1 MNKTFA
7 RRLRDQAVVTGTIFS
22 LLAGQAA
29 VAQVAPNDPNTVSPI
44 KHVIVIIGENR
55 TFDHVFGT
63 YQPKPDQWILNLLS
77 EGIVKADGTPGANF
91 SKSALYGQPVQWLG
105 SQPGNYTT
113 APTKVKA
120 YATLPAPGAAG
131 SPTKSSDTDPP
142 PFATLEAAANYED
155 GLYPGDLALITTG
168 ASGLSGT
175 HVPDTRITNDAALPN
190 GPFQISGP
198 NLPYDSYTGS
208 PVHRFYQMWQQADCS
223 LANATTLNPTGCLSD
238 FFPFTE
244 TTVDTGSN
252 AAAPP
257 TGYNPAT
264 YQSAEGSTA
273 MAFWNMSQG
282 DVPYFK
288 SLADQYAISDNF
300 HQSVMGGTGA
310 NHIMFGFADGIYYS
324 DANGNPITPPTGQI
338 ENPNSQP
345 GTNNFWIND
354 GYGSSTTNAGGSYSN
369 CADSTQNGV
378 VAIDA
383 YLTSINVKPNC
394 EQNAYYLLNNYNPGY
409 VGDGTTD
416 PAVDGPFTIPP
427 VTKHHLGD
435 LLDSN
440 QISWAYFGESWNDYA
455 ADPNPA
461 TNPAGYLY
469 CNICNPFQ
477 YATQTMANEQERLTH
492 IHDTVDLYNDID
504 NGILPAVSIVKPN
517 ALNDGHPASSKLDL
531 FESFTHKIIAELQ
544 ANPELWASTAVFIT
558 FDEGGGYWDSGYI
571 QPVDFFGDGTR
582 IPLIVV
588 SPYTQGGNVNHE
600 YADHVSIDKFIERNW
615 SISTISSRSR
625 DNLPNPTA
633 ASTNPYVPTNRP
645 AIDDMFGFF
654 TFR

>member
-1 MNKTFA
+1 M
-7 RRLRDQAVVTGTIFS
+7 
-22 LLAGQAA
+22 
-29 VAQVAPNDPNTVSPI
+29 
-44 KHVIVIIGENR
+44 
-55 TFDHVFGT
+55 
-63 YQPKPDQWILNLLS
+63 
-77 EGIVKADGTPGANF
+77 
-91 SKSALYGQPVQWLG
+91 YGQPVQWMA

-113 APTKVKA
+113 APTKSTQFS
-120 YATLPAPGAAG
+120 TLPAPGASG
-131 SPTKSSDTDPP
+131 TPTGSSDTDPP
-142 PFATLEAAANYED
+142 PFATLEAAANYEY

-168 ASGLSGT
+168 GSGLSGT

-190 GPFQISGP
+190 GPFQLSGTT
-198 NLPYDSYTGS
+198 LPYDSYTGS
-208 PVHRFYQMWQQADCS
+208 PVHRFYQMWQQTDC
-223 LANATTLNPTGCLSD
+223 AVAHATTLNPTGCLSD
-238 FFPFTE
+238 LFPFTE
-244 TTVDTGSN
+244 ITVDTGSN

-257 TGYNPAT
+257 AGYNPT
-264 YQSAEGSTA
+264 TFQQPEGATA

-288 SLADQYAISDNF
+288 SLADQYSISDNF

-310 NHIMFGFADGIYYS
+310 NHIMFGFADAIYYS
-324 DANGNPITPPTGQI
+324 DANGNPATPPTGQI
-338 ENPNSQP
+338 ENPNSQQ
-345 GTNNFWIND
+345 GTNNFWVND
-354 GYGSSTTNAGGSYSN
+354 GYGSTTTNSGGSYSN

-378 VAIDA
+378 TAIES
-383 YLTSINVKPNC
+383 YLSAINVKPNC
-394 EQNAYYLLNNYNPGY
+394 ETNAYYLLNNYNPGY
-409 VGDGTTD
+409 VGDGTVD

-435 LLDSN
+435 LLNSN
-440 QISWAYFGESWNDYA
+440 NISWAYFGESWDDYA

-469 CNICNPFQ
+469 CNICNPFA
-477 YATQTMANEQERLTH
+477 YSTQTMANEQQRLTH
-492 IHDTVDLYNDID
+492 IHDTTALYTDID

-531 FESFTHKIIAELQ
+531 FESFTHKIVSELQ

-588 SPYTQGGNVNHE
+588 SPYSQGGNVNHE

-615 SISTISSRSR
+615 NIGTISARSR
-625 DNLPNPTA
+625 DNLPNPKVDLA
-633 ASTNPYVPTNRP
+633 TNVWVPTNRP
-645 AIDDMFGFF
+645 AIDDLFNMF